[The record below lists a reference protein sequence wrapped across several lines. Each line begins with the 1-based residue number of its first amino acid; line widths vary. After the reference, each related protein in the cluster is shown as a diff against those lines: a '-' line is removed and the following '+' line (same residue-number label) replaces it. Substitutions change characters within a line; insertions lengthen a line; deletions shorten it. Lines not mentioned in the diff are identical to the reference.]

1 MLKYIVSKRNDKMI
15 VDTHLHLNTE
25 AFKDDLDQVIKN
37 ANDQDVKKLIVIGM
51 DHKTSKQAIDIAENH
66 EGVYVSVG
74 LHPGYVDEGDDS
86 EFIHHYVNH
95 KKVVAIGETGLD
107 FYWTKEN
114 KDLQIK
120 RFVEHIELSIK
131 YHLPLVIHTRNSFQ
145 ETYDLLKPYEGKAF
159 GVFHCFSSNLIDAK
173 KAIDLGFYIGIDG
186 PITFKN
192 PKELL
197 PIVENIDLKHILI
210 ETDSPYLAPTP
221 FRGKRNEPKYLV
233 EVVKKIAEIKNMTE
247 EEVKDITTR
256 NAHQLFKL
264 GGMNHED

>member
-1 MLKYIVSKRNDKMI
+1 MMI

-25 AFKDDLDQVIKN
+25 DYKNDLDQVIKD
-37 ANDQDVKKLIVIGM
+37 AFEAGVKKLIVIGM
-51 DHKTSKQAIDIAENH
+51 DHETSKKAIDIAERY
-66 EGVYVSVG
+66 EGVYASVG
-74 LHPGYVDEGDDS
+74 LHPGYVDEGDDP
-86 EFIHHYVNH
+86 EFIHKYVDH
-95 KKVVAIGETGLD
+95 PKVVAIGETGLD

-114 KDLQIK
+114 KDLQMK

-145 ETYDLLKPYEGKAF
+145 EAYDLLKPYKGIAF
-159 GVFHCFSSNLIDAK
+159 GVFHCFSSDLEDAK

-197 PIVENIDLKHILI
+197 PIVKNIDLKHILI

-247 EEVKDITTR
+247 EEVKEMTTK

>member
-1 MLKYIVSKRNDKMI
+1 MLKYIVSKRDDMMI
-15 VDTHLHLNTE
+15 VDTHLHLNTDDY
-25 AFKDDLDQVIKN
+25 KDDLNQVIRD

-51 DHKTSKQAIDIAENH
+51 DHKTSKQAIEIAETY
-66 EGVYVSVG
+66 EGVYASIG
-74 LHPGYVDEGDDS
+74 LHPGYVDEGDDPAFVK
-86 EFIHHYVNH
+86 EYINH
-95 KKVVAIGETGLD
+95 PKVVAIGETGLD
-107 FYWTKEN
+107 FYWTKDNME
-114 KDLQIK
+114 LQIK
-120 RFVEHIELSIK
+120 RFAEQIELSIK

-145 ETYDLLKPYEGKAF
+145 EAYDLLKPYKGKAY
-159 GVFHCFSSNLIDAK
+159 GVFHCFSSNLEDAR

-197 PIVENIDLKHILI
+197 PVVQEIDLSNIII

-221 FRGKRNEPKYLV
+221 YRGKRNEPKYLV
-233 EVVKKIAEIKNMTE
+233 EVVKKIAEIKHMTE
-247 EEVKDITTR
+247 KEVKDITTR

>member
-1 MLKYIVSKRNDKMI
+1 MI

-25 AFKDDLDQVIKN
+25 DYKDDLDQVIEH
-37 ANDQDVKKLIVIGM
+37 AFEAGVKKLIVIGM
-51 DHKTSKQAIDIAENH
+51 DHDTSKQAIEIAERY
-66 EGVYVSVG
+66 EGVYASIG
-74 LHPGYVDEGDDS
+74 LHPGYVDEGDDPV
-86 EFIHHYVNH
+86 FINEYISHP
-95 KKVVAIGETGLD
+95 KVVAIGETGLD

-114 KDLQIK
+114 KDLQMK

-145 ETYDLLKPYEGKAF
+145 EAYDLLKPYEGKAF
-159 GVFHCFSSNLIDAK
+159 GVFHCFSSDEKDAK

-192 PKELL
+192 PKDLL
-197 PIVENIDLKHILI
+197 PIVKNIDLKHILI
-210 ETDSPYLAPTP
+210 ETDSPYLAPSP
-221 FRGKRNEPKYLV
+221 YRGKRNEPKYLV
-233 EVVKKIAEIKNMTE
+233 EVVKKIADIRNITE
-247 EEVKDITTR
+247 EEVKEITTR